1 MADVLGI
8 LGQITPTAVGTYTA
22 YTVPAAKG
30 ARVNFAYRGVAGV
43 NSTFSIQ
50 INGLTIFTSAALT
63 STNIF
68 YSTTAAMLV
77 TGAAGT
83 DLGTS
88 DSTTVGVGPKQYL
101 LGPGHIVS
109 ITIGTAALTSLTFQ
123 VHGVEVDN
131 T

>member
-8 LGQITPTAVGTYTA
+8 LGTAINTAIGTWTA

-30 ARVNFAYRGVAGV
+30 ARVNFVYRGVAGT
-43 NSTFSIQ
+43 NSTFAVQ
-50 INGLTIFTSAALT
+50 VNGLTIFTSAALT
-63 STNIF
+63 ATNIF

-88 DSTTVGVGPKQYL
+88 DATTVGVGPKQYL
-101 LGPGHIVS
+101 LGPGNTVTIV
-109 ITIGTAALTSLTFQ
+109 IGTANLTSLTFQ
-123 VHGVEVDN
+123 VVGVEVDN
-131 T
+131 I